1 VLRKAVNDNLSVP
14 RAGEAPEEA
23 AGGARKRPFKPSSS
37 KRQQLTAEEA
47 AEIYKLRPQ
56 PGKGGTLR
64 RGSMLH
70 CKAVAP
76 KYGVTPKT
84 IRDVWSGR
92 SWAEATKPLWTEEE
106 IKRRSANEEDSK
118 HSLERSGM
126 PPHAMH
132 PDDPSRMAVS
142 YPYMPGMGSCGMV
155 GGHMINWGGGAGP
168 NGAFQPPGYMPS
180 VALANMA
187 GLGIL
192 SAGHMTGMP
201 GGFNF
206 MGPGGAPMDA
216 NSMQG
221 APPQMPAGAAPNMGP
236 AGMPGMAPNGNGSAP
251 MNAQAMGPGGNMGQ
265 GNMAGSALPPN
276 GKASDSGEE
285 FRGDQQGL
293 QQIPPSTAPPPG
305 WGEEVKPPRTG
316 P

>member
-1 VLRKAVNDNLSVP
+1 VLRKAVSAELAVLRP
-14 RAGEAPEEA
+14 GEASEA
-23 AGGARKRPFKPSSS
+23 SQGGSRKCPFEPSSS

-118 HSLERSGM
+118 HSIERSGM
-126 PPHAMH
+126 QQHGLH
-132 PDDPSRMAVS
+132 PDDPSRMVAS
-142 YPYMPGMGSCGMV
+142 YPYMPGMGGMV
-155 GGHMINWGGGAGP
+155 GGHMINWGGNAGT
-168 NGAFQPPGYMPS
+168 NGAFQAPGMYGS

-192 SAGHMTGMP
+192 SAGHMPGMP

-206 MGPGGAPMDA
+206 MGPGGPMDPNA
-216 NSMQG
+216 MQG
-221 APPQMPAGAAPNMGP
+221 GQQQMSAQMAAQNMGP
-236 AGMPGMAPNGNGSAP
+236 
-251 MNAQAMGPGGNMGQ
+251 PGGNLGQ
-265 GNMAGSALPPN
+265 GMMAGPVPPPS
-276 GKASDSGEE
+276 GKVSDSGEE
-285 FRGDQQGL
+285 FRGEQQMAAGA
-293 QQIPPSTAPPPG
+293 APPTG
-305 WGEEVKPPRTG
+305 WEEQKPRAG